1 MLPASLL
8 PGRRYVLPVDVNHV
22 GAAASGAFAYAL
34 AADDMM
40 NQSATVHVFAPSC
53 M

>member
-8 PGRRYVLPVDVNHV
+8 AGHRYVLPVDINHV
-22 GAAASGAFAYAL
+22 GAAASGAFAYVL
-34 AADDMM
+34 AQDDVM
-40 NQSATVHVFAPSC
+40 NQSATVHVFSPSC